1 MTSKGPVFSIVVPT
15 RNRPKLL
22 AVALQSIADQS
33 FSNYEVIIVDDGSD
47 EEHQCEN
54 KTVVERFGTGFKLL
68 NRSILEPT
76 HGPSVARNAGIAA
89 ALGQYV
95 GFLDDDDYWCD
106 KHHLKVADGALS
118 QIPNAD
124 YFLSDQVAKRD
135 DLIVVAEWLPYLNR
149 IINKRSQVLETD
161 CYQVTVSDILRPEGI
176 GFPHPNTFIVRR
188 DLIELIGGFW
198 EGTSYEEDLNFSLR
212 LLDQIDSAIY
222 RPKVT
227 AVNVLRQ
234 SENLEGAS
242 SIKADSK
249 QLWRTLGCE
258 HASRYCRSNHV
269 RAYIRLLHSGVLKTI
284 ARECYDD
291 KSYSV
296 AGDYALRAV
305 GVSFSVKWV
314 IIGIAFRLRG
324 LFSGN

>member
-15 RNRPKLL
+15 RNRPNLL

-106 KHHLKVADGALS
+106 KHHLKVADSALS
-118 QIPNAD
+118 QIPGAD
-124 YFLSDQVAKRD
+124 YFLSDQMAKRD
-135 DLIVVAEWLPYLNR
+135 DSIVVAAWLPYLNS
-149 IINKRSQVLETD
+149 ITNKRRQLPRSD

-176 GFPHPNTFIVRR
+176 GFPHLNTSIVRR
-188 DLIELIGGFW
+188 DLLERIGGFW

-212 LLDQIDSAIY
+212 LSDQIDSAIY
-222 RPKVT
+222 RPTVT

-234 SENLEGAS
+234 SFNSAGAS

-249 QLWRTLGCE
+249 QLWRILVCE
-258 HASRYCRSNHV
+258 HASRCCRSNHV

-284 ARECYDD
+284 AKECYDD

-296 AGDYALRAV
+296 AGDYALQAV
-305 GVSFSVKWV
+305 
-314 IIGIAFRLRG
+314 
-324 LFSGN
+324 

>member
-15 RNRPKLL
+15 RNRPNLL

-106 KHHLKVADGALS
+106 KHHLKVADSALS
-118 QIPNAD
+118 QIPGAD
-124 YFLSDQVAKRD
+124 YFLSDQMAKRD
-135 DLIVVAEWLPYLNR
+135 DSIVVAAWLPYLNS
-149 IINKRSQVLETD
+149 ITNKRRQLPRSD

-176 GFPHPNTFIVRR
+176 GFPHLNTSIVRR
-188 DLIELIGGFW
+188 DLLERIGGFW

-212 LLDQIDSAIY
+212 LSDQIDSAIY
-222 RPKVT
+222 RPTVT

-234 SENLEGAS
+234 SFNSAGAS

-249 QLWRTLGCE
+249 QLWRILVCE
-258 HASRYCRSNHV
+258 HASRCCRSNHV
-269 RAYIRLLHSGVLKTI
+269 RAYIRLLHSGVLKRI
-284 ARECYDD
+284 AKECYD
-291 KSYSV
+291 V
-296 AGDYALRAV
+296 NHILWPVTMRC
-305 GVSFSVKWV
+305 
-314 IIGIAFRLRG
+314 RR
-324 LFSGN
+324 